1 MDNFRFLLDTILLL
15 NQYSNENKRIELKKA
30 LKTAKMIL
38 NGMKEANLT
47 RKRMEVESFLGLV
60 ETRVE

>member
-1 MDNFRFLLDTILLL
+1 M
-15 NQYSNENKRIELKKA
+15 KKA